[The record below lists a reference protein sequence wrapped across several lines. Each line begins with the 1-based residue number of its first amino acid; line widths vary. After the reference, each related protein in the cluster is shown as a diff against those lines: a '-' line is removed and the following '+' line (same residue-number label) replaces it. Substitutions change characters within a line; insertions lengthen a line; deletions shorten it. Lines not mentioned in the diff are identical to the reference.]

1 MFRTTIHEETV
12 PYRPN
17 TYLSRKSALLLF
29 VPIIGLS
36 LHGVA
41 LSDDFCS
48 EPVAPYCVDKDS
60 DFQSK
65 VEVDRCE
72 KDLSDYDKELSEY
85 EKCVK
90 SQIEDLRKGLSAAKK
105 RLEDAKQRL

>member
-1 MFRTTIHEETV
+1 MPH
-12 PYRPN
+12 RPN

-29 VPIIGLS
+29 LAIIGLS

-41 LSDDFCS
+41 LGDDFCS

-65 VEVDRCE
+65 LEVDRCE
-72 KDLSDYDKELSEY
+72 KDFSDYEKELAEY
-85 EKCVK
+85 ENCVK
-90 SQIEDLRKGLSAAKK
+90 DQIDTLRKDLSAAKK
-105 RLEDAKQRL
+105 RLEDAKQKF